1 VAPDLTHVG
10 SRQMIA
16 ANCYKNND
24 AYLEAWIT
32 HAQSLK
38 PQAQMPNFTYFNGEQ
53 LTDLVAYLR
62 QLQ

>member
-1 VAPDLTHVG
+1 
-10 SRQMIA
+10 MIA
-16 ANCYKNND
+16 ANYYRNND

-38 PQAQMPNFTYFNGEQ
+38 PGAEMPNITHFTGRE
-53 LTDLVAYLR
+53 LADLVAYLR

>member
-1 VAPDLTHVG
+1 
-10 SRQMIA
+10 MIA
-16 ANCYKNND
+16 ANVYRNSD

-38 PQAQMPNFTYFNGEQ
+38 PGAEMPDLTQFNGEQ

>member
-1 VAPDLTHVG
+1 L
-10 SRQMIA
+10 A
-16 ANCYKNND
+16 ANSIPNND

-38 PQAQMPNFTYFNGEQ
+38 PGAQMPDLTQFSGEQ
-53 LTDLVAYLR
+53 LHDLIAYLR

>member
-1 VAPDLTHVG
+1 
-10 SRQMIA
+10 MIA
-16 ANCYKNND
+16 ANYYQNNN

-38 PQAQMPNFTYFNGEQ
+38 PQSLMPDITNFTGEQ

>member
-1 VAPDLTHVG
+1 
-10 SRQMIA
+10 MIA
-16 ANCYKNND
+16 ANVYQNND

-38 PQAQMPNFTYFNGEQ
+38 PGAEMPDLTQFTGEQ

-62 QLQ
+62 QLQRPFKEQF

>member
-1 VAPDLTHVG
+1 
-10 SRQMIA
+10 MIA
-16 ANCYKNND
+16 SDSYPNND

-38 PQAQMPNFTYFNGEQ
+38 PGAQMPDMTQFTGEQ
-53 LTDLVAYLR
+53 LHGLVVYLR